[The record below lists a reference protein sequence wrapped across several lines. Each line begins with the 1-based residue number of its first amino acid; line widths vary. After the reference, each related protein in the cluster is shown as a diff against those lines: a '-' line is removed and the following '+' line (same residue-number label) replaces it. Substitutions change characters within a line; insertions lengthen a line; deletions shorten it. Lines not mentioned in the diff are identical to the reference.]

1 MSILCKDV
9 SVELGGKRIVDK
21 INAEFE
27 TGKFIGIIGPNGSG
41 KSTLLKSI
49 YRTLSISEG
58 DIYIDEKLL
67 SEYPYKESAKAMS
80 VVAQHSDYSF
90 EFSCLEVVLMGRS
103 PYKKYMQSEDE
114 NDYNIAFDALDK
126 VDMLEYKNRQ
136 FSTLSGGE
144 QQRIILA
151 RALCQQTRYLILDEP
166 TNHLDVKHQLDIL
179 DLVKSIGVTVIA
191 AIHDLNIALRYCD
204 YIYVLKSGKIYYE
217 GNPQRVLTPKI
228 IQEIYDVK
236 CNILNDDKA
245 DNKVIS
251 FYTDKLST

>member
-1 MSILCKDV
+1 MSILCNDV
-9 SVELGGKRIVDK
+9 SVDLGGKRIVDK

-49 YRTLSISEG
+49 YRTLNISEG
-58 DIYIDEKLL
+58 AIYIDDKLL
-67 SEYPYKESAKAMS
+67 SEYSYKESAKAMA

-90 EFSCLEVVLMGRS
+90 DFTCVEVVLMGRS
-103 PYKKYMQSEDE
+103 PHKKYMQSDDE
-114 NDYNIAFDALDK
+114 NDYNIAFKSLEQVEMLD
-126 VDMLEYKNRQ
+126 YKNRQ

-166 TNHLDVKHQLDIL
+166 TNHLDIRHQLDIL
-179 DLVKSIGVTVIA
+179 NLVKELNVTVIS

-204 YIYVLKSGKIYYE
+204 YIYTLKSGTVRYE
-217 GNPQRVLTPKI
+217 GKPNEVLTPEI
-228 IQEIYDVK
+228 IEEIYSVR
-236 CNILNDDKA
+236 CNILKDDKR
-245 DNKVIS
+245 DQKVIS
-251 FYTDKLST
+251 FF